1 MISSLSKALGP
12 SALVSWPREGRLQA
26 PPQRGGR
33 QLLSLKLT
41 MEAAS
46 LGGLFRPKV
55 RV

>member
-12 SALVSWPREGRLQA
+12 SVLVSRPREGRLQP

-41 MEAAS
+41 MEEAL
-46 LGGLFRPKV
+46 LGGLFRSKV